1 MPVDEYFRWAVP
13 WVVVGTYGTTVV
25 AMSQH
30 QSRRRRGDD
39 VSVITDARRS
49 PLDDWRHRRHLY
61 AALQLARIPLLGA
74 AVAAYAWLHSPALAA
89 VFAVISL
96 PLPWA
101 AVLLANEK
109 TDDREKG
116 QPKVYKPALA
126 RQYRDSINNP
136 QLGGSASG
144 QLEAPREE
152 TGYTVIDAETDRLD
166 DPDSPGNPDT
176 FTTSDTSAWERH
188 DDADRSDPSDDNGR

>member
-1 MPVDEYFRWAVP
+1 
-13 WVVVGTYGTTVV
+13 
-25 AMSQH
+25 MSQH

-49 PLDDWRHRRHLY
+49 PLDDWRHRRRLY
-61 AALQLARIPLLGA
+61 AALQLARIPLLVA
-74 AVAAYAWLHSPALAA
+74 AVVAYAWLHSPVLAA

-126 RQYRDSINNP
+126 RQYRDSITDP
-136 QLGGSASG
+136 QLGRPVSG
-144 QLEAPREE
+144 ELA
-152 TGYTVIDAETDRLD
+152 GAGHAVIDAETDTDTDTDTADRNDTDTHGAQRLD
-166 DPDSPGNPDT
+166 G
-176 FTTSDTSAWERH
+176 H
-188 DDADRSDPSDDNGR
+188 DDTDR

>member
-1 MPVDEYFRWAVP
+1 
-13 WVVVGTYGTTVV
+13 
-25 AMSQH
+25 MSQH
-30 QSRRRRGDD
+30 QSRRRRDSD

-49 PLDDWRHRRHLY
+49 PLDDWRHRRRLY

-74 AVAAYAWLHSPALAA
+74 AVAAYAWLHSPVLAA
-89 VFAVISL
+89 VFAVVSL

-126 RQYRDSINNP
+126 RQYRDRITEP
-136 QLGGSASG
+136 QLGPSVSG
-144 QLEAPREE
+144 ELEAPDHS
-152 TGYTVIDAETDRLD
+152 TGYTVIDSDADGQTNADTDTDTDGIRGHHGHD
-166 DPDSPGNPDT
+166 DPD
-176 FTTSDTSAWERH
+176 R
-188 DDADRSDPSDDNGR
+188 